1 MIIRVFILFNK
12 FLLFSFIMEKIYL
25 IGSIFNHINLDYK
38 KKSKYNY
45 Q

>member
-25 IGSIFNHINLDYK
+25 IGSILSQINLDYK